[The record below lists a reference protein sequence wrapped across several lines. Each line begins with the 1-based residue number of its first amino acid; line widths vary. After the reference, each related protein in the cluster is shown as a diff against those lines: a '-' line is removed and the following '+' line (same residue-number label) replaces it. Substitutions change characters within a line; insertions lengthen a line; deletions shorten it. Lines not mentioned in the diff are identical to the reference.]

1 VAEKERRV
9 GRYVIKEHTARRLV
23 AEASG
28 RPLVALGVLWGAFLL
43 VAALVGPWRGGAR
56 LPVTVTAAAVVA
68 AVSLLIASLVPRQ
81 ERFTVD
87 VETGEGRA
95 ERVYL
100 LLRKAWEVRVP
111 LTMVKEVRCRR
122 RLWRDAPGVE
132 ATRWVVELVG
142 KEGETWRL
150 AEGAEELPMRKLAR
164 LVAEVAGRSLVGAE
178 G

>member
-1 VAEKERRV
+1 VAEKERQI

-28 RPLVALGVLWGAFLL
+28 RPLVALGILWGVFLP
-43 VAALVGPWRGGAR
+43 VAILIEPWRGGTR
-56 LPVTVTAAAVVA
+56 LLITVTATAVAA
-68 AVSLLIASLVPRQ
+68 AVSLLIVSLVPQQ
-81 ERFTVD
+81 ERLTVD
-87 VETGEGRA
+87 VEAGEGRA

-100 LLRKAWEVRVP
+100 LPRKAWEVRVV
-111 LTMVKEVRCRR
+111 LTTVEGVRCRQ
-122 RLWRDAPGVE
+122 RLWRDAPNVE

-150 AEGAEELPMRKLAR
+150 AEGAEESPMRRLAR
-164 LVAEVAGRSLVGAE
+164 LVAEVAGRPLVGAE